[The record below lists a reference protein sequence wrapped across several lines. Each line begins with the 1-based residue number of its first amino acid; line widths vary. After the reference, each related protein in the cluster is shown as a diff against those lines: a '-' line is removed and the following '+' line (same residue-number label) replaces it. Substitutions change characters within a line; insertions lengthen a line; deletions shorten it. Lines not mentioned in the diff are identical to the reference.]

1 MLVMTCWFHS
11 VGQCFR
17 ASGSLVPSEAEIM
30 AAVERGMCLRCA
42 VLWRHPFTLST
53 YCRHVLQLF
62 QLFLPS
68 DKNCNAKNLSLY
80 SNMSKYNLEA
90 VFSSCT

>member
-17 ASGSLVPSEAEIM
+17 ASGSLVFSEAEIM

-42 VLWRHPFTLST
+42 VVPPFYTFYL
-53 YCRHVLQLF
+53 LQACAAVVPIV
-62 QLFLPS
+62 PS
-68 DKNCNAKNLSLY
+68 IR
-80 SNMSKYNLEA
+80 
-90 VFSSCT
+90 